1 MSSRNLLIIGSSTGG
16 PSALHRVL
24 SNLEPLDAAIVIV
37 QHLPEY
43 ITESLAS
50 SLSSSSKATIE
61 VAQTGMSL
69 DSGKAFLAPGGKHL
83 KIASDMNLSVCDGEE
98 VNFVRP
104 SVDVTML
111 SVQPWMF
118 EQVVAVILTG
128 MGRDGAAGIVHL
140 KEMGAT
146 TIAQSEETCSVF
158 GMPKMAIE
166 TKRIDFV
173 LSPESIAYKIQEIFR
188 QSAV

>member
-1 MSSRNLLIIGSSTGG
+1 M
-16 PSALHRVL
+16 HRVL
-24 SNLEPLDAAIVIV
+24 SNLQELDTAIVII

-50 SLSSSSKATIE
+50 SLSSSSKTKIE
-61 VAQTGMSL
+61 VAETGMRL
-69 DSGKAFLAPGGKHL
+69 DTGRAFLAPGGKHL
-83 KIASDMNLSVCDGEE
+83 KIASDLNLSLCGGEE

-111 SVQPWMF
+111 SVQPRMF
-118 EQVVAVILTG
+118 EQIVAVILTG

-173 LSPESIAYKIQEIFR
+173 LSPESIAHKIQEIFGP
-188 QSAV
+188 STSKETA